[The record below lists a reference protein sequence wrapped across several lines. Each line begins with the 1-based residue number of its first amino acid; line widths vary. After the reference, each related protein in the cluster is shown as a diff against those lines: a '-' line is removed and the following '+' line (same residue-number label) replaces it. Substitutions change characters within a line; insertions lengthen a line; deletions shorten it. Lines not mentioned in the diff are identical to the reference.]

1 MTDRVVIFLDWQNVY
16 RGAREAF
23 CGDGV
28 PHWEGQVHPLAL
40 GQLIAADS
48 RFDRQLHQV
57 RVYRGQPDATR
68 DPKGHAAN
76 ARQVAAW
83 RQSSLVD
90 VTMRTLRYPRGWPDS
105 HQAGEKPQEKGID
118 VALAIDFVTMAV
130 TGQFEVGVLM
140 STDTD
145 LKPALE
151 AVARLTDA
159 RGVRA
164 EVASWSSP
172 VGRHS
177 RRLSIASRRLYC
189 HWLGQDAYDQIAD
202 ATSYSETPRRRGKPG

>member
-1 MTDRVVIFLDWQNVY
+1 MTDRVVVFLDWQNVY

-23 CGDGV
+23 CGYGA

-40 GQLIAADS
+40 GQLVAADS
-48 RFDRQLHQV
+48 SFDRRLHQV

-76 ARQVAAW
+76 AGQVATW
-83 RQSSLVD
+83 RQSPLVH
-90 VTMRTLRYPRGWPDS
+90 VTTHPIRYPRDWPDS

-118 VALAIDFVTMAV
+118 VALGIDFVTMAV

-151 AVARLTDA
+151 AVAQLTDT

-172 VGRHS
+172 VGHS
-177 RRLSIASRRLYC
+177 RRLSIASRRL
-189 HWLGQDAYDQIAD
+189 
-202 ATSYSETPRRRGKPG
+202 

>member
-1 MTDRVVIFLDWQNVY
+1 VVVFLDWQNVY
-16 RGAREAF
+16 KGAREAF
-23 CGDGV
+23 CGYGA

-48 RFDRQLHQV
+48 PYERQLHQV

-68 DPKGHAAN
+68 DPRGYAAN

-83 RQSSLVD
+83 RQSPMVH
-90 VTMRTLRYPRGWPDS
+90 VTMRTLRYPYGWPNS

-118 VALAIDFVTMAV
+118 VALAIDFVSMAV
-130 TGQFEVGVLM
+130 AGDFEVGVLM

-151 AVARLTDA
+151 AVARLTPTQ
-159 RGVRA
+159 GVRP
-164 EVASWSSP
+164 EVASWSSA
-172 VGRHS
+172 VGHS
-177 RRLSIASRRLYC
+177 RRLSISSRRIYC
-189 HWLGQDAYDQIAD
+189 HWLGKDTYDQIAD
-202 ATSYSETPRRRGKPG
+202 TTKYS